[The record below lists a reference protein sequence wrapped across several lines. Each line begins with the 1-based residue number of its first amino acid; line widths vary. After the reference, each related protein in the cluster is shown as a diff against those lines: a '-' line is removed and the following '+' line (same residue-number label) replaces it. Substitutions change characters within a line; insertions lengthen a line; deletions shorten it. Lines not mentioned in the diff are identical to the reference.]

1 MDQSCDVV
9 VIGAGASG
17 LLCAGLLAEQNLEV
31 ILLEK
36 NEKVGRKLAATG
48 NGRCNFTNRNMD
60 VSHYYGDSA
69 WIESVLSAWKV
80 DEIVRQFE
88 SMGVYHRERD
98 GYLYPYTNQAVTVVN
113 ALQSFCLD
121 NGVKLYTGC
130 KVTSIQR
137 GKQKYRYRVR
147 TSNGVVDAT
156 YLVLATGGTANEPLG
171 ADGSGYK
178 LAKGLGHHVTP
189 I

>member
-137 GKQKYRYRVR
+137 GKQKYR
-147 TSNGVVDAT
+147 
-156 YLVLATGGTANEPLG
+156 
-171 ADGSGYK
+171 DGLHRPDLKVSINRK
-178 LAKGLGHHVTP
+178 NILRKNSL
-189 I
+189 